1 MQKRCCTYKWL
12 ITLWLVML
20 GAIGS
25 PALAY
30 QQAKLP
36 ASWST
41 TPTFSSDRQLN
52 YQFRS
57 TSSYTP
63 TMHTTVYQPGLS
75 SPTYSPIGPRRTG
88 SWDDPDD
95 EELGQVNTPVGEP
108 LVLLLFAA
116 LFLFRMYRKRRNAVK
131 NV

>member
-1 MQKRCCTYKWL
+1 
-12 ITLWLVML
+12 ML

-25 PALAY
+25 PTLAY

-36 ASWST
+36 ASWSA

-75 SPTYSPIGPRRTG
+75 SPTYAPIGPRLTG
-88 SWDDPDD
+88 SWDDEPDG